1 MGASFM
7 NFVFLATRQ
16 LYFNCTVAYYILIV
30 WQNKVMVMMMM
41 ILDNVS

>member
-16 LYFNCTVAYYILIV
+16 LYFSSIVQYYILIFGEIK
-30 WQNKVMVMMMM
+30 WW
-41 ILDNVS
+41 SWWC